1 MVIELSFCDMR
12 GTRVHMNN
20 IIYDGMVPIPSVDE
34 DVLIEGKDYKV
45 KIRVF
50 TYLSG
55 AEGFPDVHVTFNCVE
70 FGK

>member
-1 MVIELSFCDMR
+1 
-12 GTRVHMNN
+12 MNN
-20 IIYDGMVPIPSVDE
+20 IIYEGMVPIPSVDE

-70 FGK
+70 LGK